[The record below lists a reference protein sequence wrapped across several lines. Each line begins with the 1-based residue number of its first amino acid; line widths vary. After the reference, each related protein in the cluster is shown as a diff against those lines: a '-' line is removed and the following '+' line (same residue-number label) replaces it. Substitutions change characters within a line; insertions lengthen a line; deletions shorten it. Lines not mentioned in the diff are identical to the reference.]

1 MNRRTRIMFAASSL
15 LSVALGGLAVGPS
28 PAWADAGETTHY
40 YLSLGD
46 SLAESF
52 QPNGGL
58 THGYTEAVFKAIRG
72 DSDQLRHVKLGCG
85 GETVASMIDTTVA
98 GFCRYPAGAFDTQ
111 SQLDVAVDFLAA
123 HPGKVAVITID
134 IAGNDNSAC
143 MDPTTLLLDRECL
156 DQAFPAALADLSTVL
171 TTLQQAAPGVP
182 IVGMNYYDPFLGL
195 WVLGPDARAVAL
207 HNAPIVAD
215 LNAQL
220 TATYQSAGVPVADVA
235 SAFDSVNFTDT
246 VDTKEW
252 GEVPVNVA
260 NVCRWT
266 WFCDNK
272 YAFDVHPNSEGY
284 QVIADT
290 FLAVIEHPA
299 IHIDAQMIRH
309 LICERLFGAPRHYT
323 SSAER
328 CPDS

>member
-1 MNRRTRIMFAASSL
+1 MRLLTRTLIAASL
-15 LSVALGGLAVGPS
+15 PLVALGGLAVSSS
-28 PAWADAGETTHY
+28 PARADAGEDIHY

-72 DSDQLRHVKLGCG
+72 DFDRLRHVKLGCG

-98 GFCRYPAGAFDTQ
+98 GFCLYPDGAFDTQ

-123 HPGKVAVITID
+123 HPGKVALITID
-134 IAGNDNSAC
+134 IAGNDVLAC
-143 MDPTTLLLDRECL
+143 LDPSTLLLDERCL
-156 DQAFPAALADLSTVL
+156 DQTFPAGLAALRTVL
-171 TTLQQAAPGVP
+171 TAVQAAAPGIP

-207 HNAPIVAD
+207 HNAPIVAE

-220 TATYQSAGVPVADVA
+220 TAAYQSAGVPVADVA
-235 SAFDSVNFTDT
+235 GAFDSVNFTDS
-246 VDTKEW
+246 VDTKQW
-252 GEVPVNVA
+252 GEIPVNVA

-266 WFCDNK
+266 WFCDDK
-272 YAFDVHPNSEGY
+272 YAFDVHANTTGY
-284 QVIADT
+284 GVIAQA
-290 FLAVIEHPA
+290 FLDVIEP
-299 IHIDAQMIRH
+299 
-309 LICERLFGAPRHYT
+309 
-323 SSAER
+323 
-328 CPDS
+328 